1 MINAS
6 HEGAL
11 TVRSWTHGYDFFLPD
26 ELRIWHLDYSEYE
39 GGVRSKVWDTSSQEW
54 QGTGTEVMIQRL
66 EAIYAPWGDPT
77 LLGPYGVGLDR
88 SVSEW
93 AELADVDLRWNVL
106 RECHPRVPGKRS

>member
-11 TVRSWTHGYDFFLPD
+11 TVRSWTHGWDFFLPD
-26 ELRIWHLDYSEYE
+26 ELRIWHLDYNEYE
-39 GGVRSKVWDTSSQEW
+39 GGVRNKVWDSLSDEW
-54 QGTGTEVMIQRL
+54 QDEGTQRMIARL
-66 EAIYAPWGDPT
+66 EALYAPWGDPAE
-77 LLGPYGVGLDR
+77 LGPYGLGFER

-106 RECHPRVPGKRS
+106 RECHPRLPAPRP